1 MLIAIKNE
9 VIAEVMKPNT
19 NLFLKLICSFVSDIT
34 LRIIISLDY
43 KELVIPLQIHLIL
56 HFNNIL

>member
-1 MLIAIKNE
+1 MLIVIKNE